1 MKTALTIAG
10 SDSSAG
16 AGIQADLRTFNDH
29 DIYGVCAITAVTC
42 QNTVGVST
50 IHQVPA
56 DIVASQI
63 EAVVT
68 DISVSAVKIGMLTNR
83 SIVEVVAQQI
93 TDLSI
98 PSVVIDPV
106 VVSSS
111 GQRLLDT
118 EAIVPLKT
126 KLLPKA
132 TCITPNRMEAEL
144 LSDRPVKSLSD
155 ARDAARSIVDLG
167 AGAVVITGGHFHSEN
182 AIDIFFDGH
191 DVIELVRPRLA
202 QASAHGTGC
211 IFSAAITAA
220 LAQGQ
225 SLPDAV
231 GMAKSYVFEIMQRG
245 IKLGAGEKI
254 LTKRHKAKETR

>member
-29 DIYGVCAITAVTC
+29 GIYGVCAITAVTC
-42 QNTVGVST
+42 QNTVGVNT

-56 DIVASQI
+56 DIVASQV

-68 DISVSAVKIGMLTNR
+68 DISVSAAKTGMLTNR
-83 SIVEVVAQQI
+83 SVVEVVAQQI
-93 TDLSI
+93 TDLRI

-106 VVSSS
+106 IVSSS
-111 GQRLLDT
+111 GRRLLDR
-118 EAIVPLKT
+118 EAVVPLKT

-144 LSDRPVKSLSD
+144 LSDRQVTSLSD

-167 AGAVVITGGHFHSEN
+167 AGSVVITGGHFNSEN

-202 QASAHGTGC
+202 QSNAHGTGC

-225 SLPDAV
+225 PLSDAV
-231 GMAKSYVFEIMQRG
+231 GIAKSYVFEIMQRS
-245 IKLGAGEKI
+245 IRIGAGEKI
-254 LTKRHKAKETR
+254 LTARHKARETG

>member
-42 QNTVGVST
+42 QNTVGVNT

-56 DIVASQI
+56 NIVASQI

-68 DISVSAVKIGMLTNR
+68 DISVSAAKTGMLTNQ
-83 SIVEVVAQQI
+83 SVVEVVAQQI
-93 TDLSI
+93 TDLHI

-118 EAIVPLKT
+118 EAIEPLRT
-126 KLLPKA
+126 ELLPKA

-144 LSDRPVKSLSD
+144 LSKRQVQSLSD

-167 AGAVVITGGHFHSEN
+167 VRAVVITGGHFTSEN
-182 AIDIFFDGH
+182 AIVIFCDGH
-191 DVIELVRPRLA
+191 DVIEFARPRLT
-202 QASAHGTGC
+202 QPSAHGTGC

-225 SLPDAV
+225 PLPDAV
-231 GMAKSYVFEIMQRG
+231 NMAKSYVFEIMQRS
-245 IKLGAGEKI
+245 ITIGAGEKI
-254 LTKRHKAKETR
+254 LTKRDKANGSG

>member
-16 AGIQADLRTFNDH
+16 AGIQADLRTFNDYGIH
-29 DIYGVCAITAVTC
+29 GVCAITAVTC
-42 QNTVGVST
+42 QNTTGVNT

-56 DIVASQI
+56 NIVASQI
-63 EAVVT
+63 ETVVA
-68 DISVSAVKIGMLTNR
+68 DISVSAAKTGMLSNR
-83 SIVEVVAQQI
+83 SVVEVVAQLI
-93 TDLSI
+93 TDLHI

-118 EAIVPLKT
+118 EAIGPLRT
-126 KLLPKA
+126 ELLPKA

-144 LSDRPVKSLSD
+144 LSERQVKSLDD
-155 ARDAARSIVDLG
+155 ARDAARCIVDLG
-167 AGAVVITGGHFHSEN
+167 VGAVVVTGGHFYSEN
-182 AIDIFFDGH
+182 AIDIFCDGH
-191 DVIELVRPRLA
+191 DVIEFARPRLT
-202 QASAHGTGC
+202 QSSAHGTGC

-225 SLPDAV
+225 PLPAAV
-231 GMAKSYVFEIMQRG
+231 NMAKSYVFEIMQRS
-245 IKLGAGEKI
+245 ITIGAGEKI
-254 LTKRHKAKETR
+254 LTKHDKATEPG